1 MTYHL
6 NKLLSTVSVL
16 PALLV
21 LPVFA
26 AAPNTDDVAFLF
38 GDVAITGQ
46 STIDKTAFGGRRME
60 RNNVAMNSETGLWT
74 IVEEGG
80 DNKYR
85 NEFPNYQM
93 VGRSFSLANSVAYV
107 GPVTLTLRELTEDD
121 HLAYNWAGD
130 GVHAGVAAGE
140 DVDLAAAA
148 GVDFGDSPQNIYT
161 AVANVIGGENAAY
174 TAEGVIAFANLDS
187 NATAGLLN
195 FDSVNAVVDGATVN
209 ADTISI
215 TNGSNLTFVKQ
226 NPSSLTG
233 ATNWYTNPADI
244 SSTGVTTLNARTIN
258 IDGSRM
264 IINQGAELIVNADEG
279 ATFQNSVATGSGG
292 AIYNQGSVTLNNA
305 TFGGIDNTDPTHPIS
320 LGNTASGRGG
330 AIYSTG
336 ALTINDSFF
345 IGNSSTG
352 GDGGAIAIKADDA
365 PALSSITNTSFIGNT
380 ALGTADSDS
389 GAISVING
397 DLTISGSTFTD
408 NQAKTGGALYAYKGG
423 ATTNSYVK
431 VTISNSTFS
440 GNQATGNNNANS
452 GGGAIGNVALNYR
465 NDGDAGMWISNTLF
479 ENNASTISNVNGG
492 GAIFAGS
499 ESRTNISN
507 NTRFIGNTSAS
518 SGGAI
523 GTRNFNFGEN
533 HSAVMDITGATFT
546 GNTAATTGGAID
558 NNFYNSDTMT
568 GFVYINNS
576 LFGSNT
582 AANGGAIYNHIS
594 QVGDANQGQIGSM
607 YFEDTNFADNI
618 ALANG
623 GAIYNEG
630 VVVVAANN
638 ADVSFS
644 GNTANSNANDIYNT
658 GSLTLTATNGQ
669 MISLEGGID
678 GASGTLN
685 INGAGTVNI
694 ANALKNQTVTHT
706 NGELHLYD
714 TDLTGS
720 TIAVS
725 SGATINTIDDLINDY
740 ASSIVLS
747 DGAIVKGDLDYT
759 NGLADLYSAIDG
771 ATIIYTMANPLD
783 IGIQYGASK
792 TIQVATGNNVTV
804 NAGTGFAW
812 FDGDH
817 GLTLASSGA
826 ADGSVV
832 VTGTSGGI
840 NVAVDAADTGTGV
853 HNEIAYFV
861 TSDETFDGFDNV
873 IQNANFAI
881 VGNGTDGNTLTLGG
895 DLIVDTDSSL
905 SISDAILAQ
914 ATDSEKIQNRLGAVL
929 NINDSY
935 IGVDIDNAGILLSDP
950 TTYTGTITNTG
961 TANFAADTF
970 DDTATLANSG
980 TVNLANGVVFNS
992 GAAITGGGVVN
1003 LVNGVTQFNNTASSN
1018 IINIANGADFSGT
1031 LVSTGVVNSQ
1041 NNNIDT
1047 VTGSVSGGTLN
1058 VDATLIGAGAVD
1070 TFANATGAT
1079 ISSIN
1084 LLSSEYGDAAS
1095 LTMDVHGATLAD
1107 DFTVTGATNYY
1118 TDVSIDSSGNL
1129 VFGDKLLNTSGFYD
1143 LVDANWSGGHYIL
1156 NAATYGTAADATHLT
1171 VGDALAALD
1180 AQVYENETAISGK
1193 VNTSSVYTASVGPED
1208 EIENSDSLV
1217 MSVTSFQNSIVN
1229 MAENTSINWAQT
1241 QGFDGGI
1248 TIGENYGITSAG
1260 VATLGAT
1267 TVSSVTMGG
1276 VTTSGI
1282 YNGSAQYNSIND
1294 ADKLITAGAVYSEIN
1309 DINTALGHAS
1319 NGTETAATGLF
1330 ADVEANTAA
1339 IQTLT
1344 GSGANSITGQITS
1357 ALNASGFQNSTQVA
1371 SAVTDGAQ
1379 NATYNS
1385 ATSYG
1390 ANTIGGAISQNAADI
1405 EAINAALGHA
1415 SNGTE
1420 TAATGLFA
1428 DVEANTA
1435 AIEQNATDIANINT
1449 ALGHASNGTETAATG
1464 LFADVEANT
1473 AAIQTLTGSGANSI
1487 TGQITSALNASGFQN
1502 STQVASAVTDGAQNA
1517 TYDAGGTYA
1526 DNTIGAAIQSNAS
1539 AIQANTTA
1547 IETLTGDGVGSIS
1560 SQISSALSG
1569 IGAVSAEDATYDA
1582 NSGHASGTIGAEID
1596 EINTVLGRP
1605 ADDDNES
1612 TGLFARVESHST
1624 AIDTLNGD
1632 ESVNGSVANQVATAL
1647 ALNTAD
1653 IAQRD
1658 ALTLGQANAYTDSR
1672 VETLDKNLSSGIAS
1686 AVALSSVAVGGL
1698 RRGEMSVGAG
1708 YGYFNGQSAAAFGAA
1723 VGLSSRWSIN
1733 AGAGVSGYDVSFRA
1747 GTNFKFKV
1755 F

>member
-1 MTYHL
+1 MANHL
-6 NKLLSTVSVL
+6 HKLLSTVSVL

-21 LPVFA
+21 LPAFA

-209 ADTISI
+209 ADAISV

-279 ATFQNSVATGSGG
+279 ATFQNSTVTGTGG

-380 ALGTADSDS
+380 ALGTVDSDS

-725 SGATINTIDDLINDY
+725 SGATLNTIDGLINNY
-740 ASSIVLS
+740 MSAITLA
-747 DGAIVKGDLDYT
+747 DGAYIMGDIDLT
-759 NGLADLYSAIDG
+759 GAGSADTYSAVNG
-771 ATIIYTMANPLD
+771 ANITYTVANALNLPDLA
-783 IGIQYGASK
+783 QAVSPK
-792 TIQVATGNNVTV
+792 TIQVTNTGATV
-804 NAGTGFAW
+804 NAGVDFHW
-812 FDGDH
+812 YDSVN
-817 GLTLASSGA
+817 GLSLTSGGEGT
-826 ADGSVV
+826 GSVV
-832 VTGTSGGI
+832 VQGFSGGI
-840 NVAVDAADTGTGV
+840 NAAVDVADSGTGV

-861 TSDETFDGFDNV
+861 TADETFDGFDNI
-873 IQNANFAI
+873 IQNTNFVI
-881 VGNGTDGNTLTLGG
+881 TGNGIGVSDNTLTLAS
-895 DLIVDTDSSL
+895 DLVVDDGSLL
-905 SISDAILAQ
+905 SINDAILAQ
-914 ATDSEKIQNRLGAVL
+914 ANDTEKIENRLGAVL
-929 NINDSY
+929 NINNSF
-935 IGVDIDNAGILLSDP
+935 IGVDIDNAGVLLSDP
-950 TTYTGTITNTG
+950 TTYTGTINNTG

-970 DDTATLANSG
+970 DTTAVLANSG
-980 TVNLANGVVFNS
+980 VANLANGVGFNS
-992 GAAITGGGVVN
+992 GATITGSGVIN
-1003 LVNGVTQFNNTASSN
+1003 LISGTTHFNNTASSN
-1018 IINIANGADFSGT
+1018 TINLSNGADFDGV
-1031 LVSTGVVNSQ
+1031 LASTGIVNTQ
-1041 NNNIDT
+1041 NSHIDG
-1047 VTGSVSGGTLN
+1047 VTGSVTGGTLN
-1058 VDATLIGAGAVD
+1058 VDASLIGAGTVD
-1070 TFANATGAT
+1070 SFADATGAK
-1079 ISSIN
+1079 IGSIN
-1084 LLSSEYGDAAS
+1084 LIASEYGNAQS
-1095 LTMDVHGATLAD
+1095 LTLDVHGATLSD
-1107 DFTVTGATNYY
+1107 DLEITGATNYY
-1118 TDVSIDSSGNL
+1118 TSIALDDSGNL
-1129 VFGDKLLNTSGFYD
+1129 VFSDKLLNTSGFYT
-1143 LVDANWSGGHYIL
+1143 LADANWSNGHYIL
-1156 NAATYGTAADATHLT
+1156 DAANYSTEADEDHLT
-1171 VGDALAALD
+1171 IGDALMALD
-1180 AQVYENETAISGK
+1180 TQVYANTNALTGK
-1193 VNTSSVYTASVGPED
+1193 VDTTNVYTGAVADSA
-1208 EIENSDSLV
+1208 IANSDNLV
-1217 MSVTSFQNSIVN
+1217 MSVTSFQNSITN
-1229 MAENTSINWAQT
+1229 LTENVSVSWAQT

-1248 TIGENYGITSAG
+1248 TIGENYGITSSG

-1267 TVSSVTMGG
+1267 TVSSMTMGG
-1276 VTTSGI
+1276 VTASGIDTTVGAHSGYLVTSGAVESALSGKQDEI
-1282 YNGSAQYNSIND
+1282 TSGNMLSASLIATDTSHQFVSSSDVAAWNALLGTDEGSVSNQIETAINNAGIQTASDVSNAIADNAQNATYDANGTYDSGTIGAAIQGNTSAIETIST
-1294 ADKLITAGAVYSEIN
+1294 L
-1309 DINTALGHAS
+1309 LGHAS
-1319 NGTETAATGLF
+1319 DTSTSTAATGLF
-1330 ADVEANTAA
+1330 ASVEANTLA
-1339 IQTLT
+1339 IEALT
-1344 GSGANSITGQITS
+1344 GSGEGSIADYVES
-1357 ALNASGFQNSTQVA
+1357 ALENVDVQTAQDVADAVESGA
-1371 SAVTDGAQ
+1371 E
-1379 NATYNS
+1379 NATY
-1385 ATSYG
+1385 T
-1390 ANTIGGAISQNAADI
+1390 AN
-1405 EAINAALGHA
+1405 
-1415 SNGTE
+1415 
-1420 TAATGLFA
+1420 
-1428 DVEANTA
+1428 
-1435 AIEQNATDIANINT
+1435 
-1449 ALGHASNGTETAATG
+1449 
-1464 LFADVEANT
+1464 
-1473 AAIQTLTGSGANSI
+1473 ANSHT
-1487 TGQITSALNASGFQN
+1487 TG
-1502 STQVASAVTDGAQNA
+1502 
-1517 TYDAGGTYA
+1517 
-1526 DNTIGAAIQSNAS
+1526 TIGAAIDNINNTMGTVHGLVAS
-1539 AIQANTTA
+1539 ANATTTTNGDAYHGNLAVGTTVEDHLVSLDTA
-1547 IETLTGDGVGSIS
+1547 IGDMRNFDTTNTYAIDTTNVAANLTALDSAV
-1560 SQISSALSG
+1560 SALS
-1569 IGAVSAEDATYDA
+1569 
-1582 NSGHASGTIGAEID
+1582 
-1596 EINTVLGRP
+1596 L
-1605 ADDDNES
+1605 
-1612 TGLFARVESHST
+1612 RV
-1624 AIDTLNGD
+1624 D
-1632 ESVNGSVANQVATAL
+1632 QM
-1647 ALNTAD
+1647 
-1653 IAQRD
+1653 
-1658 ALTLGQANAYTDSR
+1658 NAYTDSR

-1686 AVALSSVAVGGL
+1686 AVALSSVAVGGV

-1723 VGLSSRWSIN
+1723 VGLSSRWSVN
-1733 AGAGVSGYDVSFRA
+1733 AGAGLSGYDVSFRA